1 MEPNKI
7 LDADIL
13 DIIFDGKNKN
23 YGAYTLRKTYNKRLK
38 KSIILTFSALLLILI
53 GTVFANMLTKKTTKE
68 DINVI
73 DTQMAEIKK
82 EEPPALPPP
91 PPPPPP
97 PTPPPPPEVNQ
108 VKYVPPKIVKD
119 ELVKPEEK
127 IEEIKEDQAIST
139 KTVETENKIQ
149 IVQKPV
155 EDKGSN
161 IVSAP
166 AIDYENTVF
175 TKVEIEAAFPGGPT
189 AWRRYLQNNL
199 DANTPIDNNA
209 PEGTYTVIV
218 RFIVSKTGAISDVV
232 AETKF
237 GYGMEQ
243 EAVRAIKKGPSW
255 KPGIQNGNQVTSV
268 RRQPITFIVAGE

>member
-23 YGAYTLRKTYNKRLK
+23 YGAYTLRKTYNNRLK
-38 KSIILTFSALLLILI
+38 KSILLTLSALALILI
-53 GTVFANMLTKKTTKE
+53 SSVFANMLSKKTTKE
-68 DINVI
+68 DIEVI

-127 IEEIKEDQAIST
+127 IEDIKEDQAIST
-139 KTVETENKIQ
+139 KTVETDNKVQ

-161 IVSAP
+161 IISTP

-175 TKVEIEAAFPGGPT
+175 QKVEIEAAFPGGAA
-189 AWRRYLQNNL
+189 AWRNYLQKKL
-199 DANTPIDNNA
+199 DANVPIDNNA

-218 RFIVSKTGAISDVV
+218 RFIVSRNGTISDVT
-232 AETKF
+232 AETKM

-243 EAVRAIKKGPSW
+243 EAIKVIKNGPKW
-255 KPGIQNGNQVTSV
+255 KPGIQNGNEVTSV